1 MNRFDGIL
9 ICSDIDGTLAFRREI
24 PQRNLDAIAYFQSRG
39 GRFTVAT
46 GRNFR
51 YLERL
56 PALTVNA
63 PIITENGARIF
74 DPELGRTL
82 WEFPLD
88 SSEILLEW
96 IDAQNVPKVCLGFTD
111 EYVEGVSGSVLEA
124 VLSHKTGELL
134 QVICGWFDSEEDAIA
149 FRDKARETFGMR
161 YDICRS
167 WNNGVEFISPLGGKG
182 NCLRCIKTIL
192 SPEIKTVIAVGD
204 FENDAALLR
213 SADRGFA
220 PSNACPETLEEA
232 EGILCHFQQGAVAE
246 LIDRLDEEYEG
257 GLLK

>member
-9 ICSDIDGTLAFRREI
+9 ICSDIDGTLAFRRDV
-24 PQRNLDAIAYFQSRG
+24 PAKNLDAIAYFQSRG

-51 YLERL
+51 YLHRL
-56 PALTVNA
+56 PAVKVNA

-88 SSEILLEW
+88 SSVILLEW
-96 IDAQNVPKVCLGFTD
+96 IDAQQVPKVCLGFTD

-134 QVICGWFDSEEDAIA
+134 QVICGWFATEEETMA
-149 FRDKARETFGMR
+149 FRDKARKTFGMR
-161 YDICRS
+161 YEICRS
-167 WNNGVEFISPLGGKG
+167 WSHGVEFISPLGGKG
-182 NCLRCIKTIL
+182 NSLRCLKTIL
-192 SPEIKTVIAVGD
+192 APQVKTVIAVGD
-204 FENDAALLR
+204 FENDAPLLR
-213 SADRGFA
+213 CADRGFA
-220 PSNACPETLEEA
+220 PANACPETLGEA
-232 EGILCHFQQGAVAE
+232 EAVLCRFEEGAVAD
-246 LIDRLDEEYEG
+246 LIERLDREYEG
-257 GLLK
+257 GLL